1 MNPSPV
7 ATTVAVILVNWNG
20 WRDTL
25 ECLDS
30 LLQIRAPGR
39 LHLSIT
45 DNASTDD
52 SVARIRAWLEIRG
65 QVHLM
70 EPADLPQ
77 TIVGRV
83 GRVYVVDAAN
93 MLTVSLLCNKTN
105 DGFSAGN
112 NLGMTLASA
121 LFGPDYFW
129 ILNSDTVVQ
138 QNALE
143 HMLARMTEDSG
154 IGICGASLLYYHQP
168 EVVQA
173 YGGVRYSLW
182 TGRGWH
188 IGAGQ
193 RYKPDT
199 DPRPIEAAMT
209 YVSGASMLVSRSFYR
224 AIGPM
229 DECFF
234 LYAEELDWA
243 WRARGRFRLAWAP
256 KAVVFHKEGASIG
269 TVSAE
274 SPASL
279 LSEFY
284 QTRSKLK
291 FAIRH
296 HPWYLPTVGAFTVA
310 RAVRKLL
317 RGERLNALVIFSAL
331 LGRQQPAPG
340 WKAWVLSRGLKAKM
354 STASS
359 RAWAPP

>member
-30 LLQIRAPGR
+30 LLQMRAPGR
-39 LHLSIT
+39 LHLSVT

-52 SVARIRAWLEIRG
+52 SVERICVWLANRG
-65 QVHLM
+65 QVRNL
-70 EPADLPQ
+70 ELSDLPE
-77 TIVGRV
+77 TTAKRV
-83 GRVYVVDAAN
+83 GQAYAINVADNV
-93 MLTVSLLCNKTN
+93 TVSLLCNNAN
-105 DGFSAGN
+105 DGFAAGN
-112 NLGMTLASA
+112 NLGMALAAA
-121 LFGPDYFW
+121 LFDPDYFW

-143 HMLARMTEDSG
+143 HMLARMAEDSG

-193 RYKPDT
+193 RYAPDL
-199 DPRPIEAAMT
+199 DPRPIEAAMA

-243 WRARGRFRLAWAP
+243 WRARGRFRLGWAP
-256 KAVVFHKEGASIG
+256 NAVVFHKEGASIG
-269 TVSAE
+269 TVSAA

-296 HPWYLPTVGAFTVA
+296 HPWYLPTVGAFTAA

-340 WKAWVLSRGLKAKM
+340 WTTKRSG
-354 STASS
+354 
-359 RAWAPP
+359 